1 MIEIIGDYHLS
12 GSAQFICVRAVLK
25 NDHSIS
31 LFSHESGKLLHQ
43 YFASDYEIGTVIPS
57 LAVDLEFNDGSQF
70 TPEEVSFRWPQLTAK
85 NTLASWLETHW
96 TFVIGASLF
105 VPFFLWIMVTKVLPV
120 AADASVAL
128 LPDFVAQQ
136 TGKQTLTVL
145 DETMLEPS
153 KLEQDQR
160 VKLRKQWQQMLV
172 QLQLPNKQ
180 FHLFFRDADIGA
192 NAFALPD
199 GSIIVT
205 DDIIKLMKH
214 NPNALNAVLLHEIG
228 HVEHQHG
235 MKQLARSTAITM
247 LFALMLGDI
256 EGAGEMIIGA
266 GSSLLQASFSR
277 DMEREADEY
286 SHQQLK
292 QLGISPAAFGEA
304 IKLLE
309 QAHSEKLDKSAKGL
323 NHWLQYLNSHPS
335 NKDRIEKANE
345 AK

>member
-31 LFSHESGKLLHQ
+31 LFSRESGELIHQ
-43 YFASDYEIGTVIPS
+43 YFASDYEVGTVIPS
-57 LAVDLEFNDGSQF
+57 LSIDLEFNDGSLF
-70 TPEEVSFRWPQLTAK
+70 TPDDASFKWPQLTSK
-85 NTLASWLETHW
+85 KTLASWLETHW

-105 VPFFLWIMVTKVLPV
+105 VPFFLWIMVTKVLPA
-120 AADASVAL
+120 AADASVPL

-136 TGKQTLTVL
+136 TGKQTLAVL

-153 KLEQDQR
+153 KLKQEQQDE
-160 VKLRKQWQQMLV
+160 LRNQWQQMIV
-172 QLQLPNKQ
+172 QLQLPNQKL
-180 FHLFFRDADIGA
+180 HLYFRDADIGA

-199 GSIIVT
+199 GSVIVT
-205 DDIIKLMKH
+205 DDIVELMKPH
-214 NPNALNAVLLHEIG
+214 PNALKAVLLHEIG

-292 QLGISPAAFGEA
+292 QLGISPSAFGEA

-309 QAHSEKLDKSAKGL
+309 QAHGEKLDKSAKGL
-323 NHWLQYLNSHPS
+323 NHWLEYLNSHPS
-335 NKDRIEKANE
+335 SEERIEKANN
-345 AK
+345 K